1 MFGVAGELWEQPRVE
16 DVATPAAFARNP
28 DLVHRFYDAR
38 RAAIQTK
45 APNAAHAALARLD
58 AAWPGELLIV
68 TQNVDDLHQRAGAAR
83 LIHLHG
89 EHPNAWWS
97 ACDQPH
103 PWTGPLHD
111 QPPRPACRRARPLRP
126 PTHVSRHTP

>member
-58 AAWPGELLIV
+58 AAWPGELMIV
-68 TQNVDDLHQRAGAAR
+68 TQTVEDLHGRAGAAR
-83 LIHLHG
+83 QITMHG
-89 EHPNAWWS
+89 ETINGRCS
-97 ACDQPH
+97 RCDQR
-103 PWTGPLHD
+103 
-111 QPPRPACRRARPLRP
+111 RPASCA
-126 PTHVSRHTP
+126 